1 MKKTLLTIAMLCAGQ
16 AYGMNFI
23 LDVNG
28 KFNQPKIAADVA
40 AKGGVLKSCIPQ
52 IGVCQVA
59 FGSVNAA
66 ATSGLALV
74 PDATAFAPE
83 PAEATLN
90 RNDLTISMDATYNNP
105 PASGNNDR
113 FFDLQW
119 GHVAVG
125 AVDAWNAGY
134 RGQGARVAVLDSGA
148 DADHPD
154 LAPNINTALS
164 RSFVAGEA
172 WDYPGI
178 TTANHGSHTAGTI
191 AAADNGIGSIGVAPE
206 AELVILKVLSANTG
220 SGSSYGTMQAMV
232 YAADNDVDIINM
244 SLGLAVRRN
253 GLFDVK
259 DTPYDTSDD
268 VRFDVGGKDGI
279 AQFIGAY
286 SKAATYARQHGVTL
300 FASAGNDAT
309 DLDKTDSL
317 MHLPS
322 GLPAVNAISALG
334 PQLWGANAGADLD
347 QLAIYSNY
355 GQSEIHFGAP
365 GGDYSSLNIAGGNSL
380 CTVAGITR
388 PCYVFDFVFST
399 GNNGWYWS
407 VGTSMAS
414 PHAAGVAALIVSAN
428 GGRMDPPKLE
438 AEMRRLALD
447 LGKAGR
453 DDVYGHGKAYAPA
466 N

>member
-1 MKKTLLTIAMLCAGQ
+1 MKKTLLAMAVLCAGQ
-16 AYGMNFI
+16 AYGMDFI

-28 KFNQPKIAADVA
+28 KFDQQKVAAEVA

-59 FGSVNAA
+59 FGSVDAA
-66 ATSGLALV
+66 SATGLALV
-74 PDATAFAPE
+74 PDATAFVPE
-83 PAEATLN
+83 VADAMVNAQE
-90 RNDLTISMDATYNNP
+90 LTVSMDAGYGNP
-105 PASGNNDR
+105 PASGDNDR

-148 DADHPD
+148 DGDHPD
-154 LAPNINTALS
+154 LAPNINAALS
-164 RSFVAGEA
+164 RSFIDGEA
-172 WDYPGI
+172 WDYAG
-178 TTANHGSHTAGTI
+178 TTTSNHGSHTAGTI
-191 AAADNGIGSIGVAPE
+191 AAADNGIGSIGIAPE
-206 AELVILKVLSANTG
+206 AELVILKVLSADTG
-220 SGSSYGTMQAMV
+220 RGSSYGTMQAMV
-232 YAADNDVDIINM
+232 YAADNDVDVINM

-253 GLFDVK
+253 GLFDVN

-268 VRFDVGGKDGI
+268 IRYDVGGKDGI

-300 FASAGNDAT
+300 FASAGNEAT

-322 GLPAVNAISALG
+322 SLPAVNAVSALG
-334 PQLWGANAGADLD
+334 PQLWGANPGTNLD
-347 QLAIYSNY
+347 NLAIYSNF

-365 GGDYSSLNIAGGNSL
+365 GGDYSSLFIPGGTSP
-380 CTVAGITR
+380 CTVAGLTR
-388 PCYVFDFVFST
+388 SCYVFDFVFST

-438 AEMRRLALD
+438 AEMRRLAQD
-447 LGKAGR
+447 LGKPGR

>member
-16 AYGMNFI
+16 AYGMDFI

-66 ATSGLALV
+66 AASGLALV

-172 WDYPGI
+172 WDYPGT
-178 TTANHGSHTAGTI
+178 TTANHGS
-191 AAADNGIGSIGVAPE
+191 
-206 AELVILKVLSANTG
+206 
-220 SGSSYGTMQAMV
+220 
-232 YAADNDVDIINM
+232 
-244 SLGLAVRRN
+244 
-253 GLFDVK
+253 
-259 DTPYDTSDD
+259 
-268 VRFDVGGKDGI
+268 
-279 AQFIGAY
+279 
-286 SKAATYARQHGVTL
+286 
-300 FASAGNDAT
+300 
-309 DLDKTDSL
+309 
-317 MHLPS
+317 
-322 GLPAVNAISALG
+322 
-334 PQLWGANAGADLD
+334 
-347 QLAIYSNY
+347 
-355 GQSEIHFGAP
+355 
-365 GGDYSSLNIAGGNSL
+365 
-380 CTVAGITR
+380 
-388 PCYVFDFVFST
+388 
-399 GNNGWYWS
+399 
-407 VGTSMAS
+407 
-414 PHAAGVAALIVSAN
+414 
-428 GGRMDPPKLE
+428 
-438 AEMRRLALD
+438 
-447 LGKAGR
+447 
-453 DDVYGHGKAYAPA
+453 
-466 N
+466 

>member
-1 MKKTLLTIAMLCAGQ
+1 MKKTLLAAAVLCA
-16 AYGMNFI
+16 APSYGMDFI
-23 LDVNG
+23 LDVKGN
-28 KFNQPKIAADVA
+28 FNQQRVESQVNRT
-40 AKGGVLKSCIPQ
+40 GGTLKSCIPQ

-59 FGSVNAA
+59 FENADTA
-66 ATSGLALV
+66 AQSGLALV
-74 PDATAFAPE
+74 PDATAFVPGVQDSVASSE
-83 PAEATLN
+83 EMSI
-90 RNDLTISMDATYNNP
+90 TIESGFGNP
-105 PASGNNDR
+105 PASGDDDR

-148 DADHPD
+148 DGSHPD
-154 LAPNINTALS
+154 LAPNINTDLS
-164 RSFVAGEA
+164 RSFVDGEA
-172 WDYPGI
+172 WDYAG
-178 TTANHGSHTAGTI
+178 TDVGNHGSHTAGTI

-206 AELVILKVLSANTG
+206 AELVILKVLSADTG

-244 SLGLAVRRN
+244 SLGLSVRRN
-253 GLFDVK
+253 GLFDIN

-268 VRFDVGGKDGI
+268 IRFDVGGKDGI

-286 SKAATYARQHGVTL
+286 SKAATYARQNGVTL

-309 DLDKTDSL
+309 DLDHTDSL
-317 MHLPS
+317 IHLPS
-322 GLPAVNAISALG
+322 GLQAVNAISALG
-334 PQLWGANAGADLD
+334 PQLWGANPGADLD

-355 GQSEIHFGAP
+355 GQSEINFSAP
-365 GGDYSSLNIAGGNSL
+365 GGDYSSAFIPGGFDP
-380 CTVAGITR
+380 CTVAGLTR
-388 PCYVFDFVFST
+388 SCYVFDFVFST
-399 GNNGWYWS
+399 GNQGWYWS

-438 AEMRRLALD
+438 AEMRKLAQD
-447 LGKAGR
+447 LGKRGR
-453 DDVYGHGKAYAPA
+453 DDVHGQGKAYAPA